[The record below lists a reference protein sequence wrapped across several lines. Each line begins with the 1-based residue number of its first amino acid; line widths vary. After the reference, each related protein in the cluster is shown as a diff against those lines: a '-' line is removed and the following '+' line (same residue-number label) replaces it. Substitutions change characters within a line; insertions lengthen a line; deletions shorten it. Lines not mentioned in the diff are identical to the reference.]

1 MGEALGTLRLTIS
14 HAGKYGDLIWSL
26 PAIRAAARALG
37 THVRLWLPE
46 SLSSIAPLLKRQTYI
61 ADVILDPA
69 WKVLDTAPV
78 TPWLPPVVSG
88 SAEEPVI
95 HLGHR
100 EWPTDIL
107 PIYTMSLLQQQWK
120 PAWGPM
126 PRLRLE
132 EPWIASSCRL
142 ARYNIMA
149 TYSDAWIELK
159 YGVTAAVATKL
170 GREITILHASNSR
183 WDEFPETDRLVT
195 FRERNWLDA
204 ADELASAELAL
215 GSLSALSVLAAAVGT
230 PRVLFEPNEHAHHPI
245 FQHWDT
251 PLVGGIDGKPTWDS
265 RHVADAVKAKLKEL
279 K

>member
-1 MGEALGTLRLTIS
+1 MGLTGRLTIS

-26 PAIRAAARALG
+26 PAVRAAARALG
-37 THVRLWLPE
+37 NPVRLWLPE
-46 SLSSIAPLLKRQTYI
+46 SLGSIAPLLRRQDYI
-61 ADVILDPA
+61 ADVILDPE
-69 WKVLDTAPV
+69 WKILDTAPV

-88 SAEEPVI
+88 SAGESVI

-107 PIYTMSLLQQQWK
+107 PRYSMSLLQQQWRE
-120 PAWGPM
+120 AWGPV
-126 PRLRLE
+126 PGLELCLE
-132 EPWIASSCRL
+132 EPWITASCRL
-142 ARYNIMA
+142 ARCNIIA
-149 TYSDAWIELK
+149 AYSDEWIELK
-159 YGVTAAVATKL
+159 YGVTAAVAAEL
-170 GREITILHASNSR
+170 GKEIAILRAIGSR
-183 WDEFPETDRLVT
+183 WDEFPEIEGCVT

-204 ADELASAELAL
+204 ADELASRELAL

-251 PLVGGIDGKPTWDS
+251 PLVKGSDGLPTFDS
-265 RHVADAVKAKLKEL
+265 RHVADAMKAKLKEL